1 MQNASRVLHLMGTVI
16 TIQIDAIEP
25 SPILDEVERR
35 LRSYE
40 HRFSANSAD
49 SELMQVTHNAGVQPF
64 VVDPELYR
72 LIKIGQQA
80 SAVREDNLNIAIGPL
95 VQTWRIG
102 FNDAKVPTP
111 AEIKT
116 ALALI
121 DPANIRLDDA
131 AHSVYLTKPGMAID
145 LGALA
150 KGYFA
155 DLIRDYLGAQG
166 VKTALINLGG
176 NVVVMGPNVK
186 HADGDWRVGLQDPV
200 KPRGQFKLVLKLQNK
215 SVVTS
220 GIYERQLTAD
230 GHTYH
235 HILDTRTGYP
245 VDTDVV
251 SLTIVSDSSL
261 DGELWTTRLFGQP
274 RNRIMA
280 KVATMTGI
288 DAIVIT
294 ADGRLVTTLPK
305 SYFG

>member
-1 MQNASRVLHLMGTVI
+1 M
-16 TIQIDAIEP
+16 
-25 SPILDEVERR
+25 
-35 LRSYE
+35 
-40 HRFSANSAD
+40 
-49 SELMQVTHNAGVQPF
+49 
-64 VVDPELYR
+64 
-72 LIKIGQQA
+72 
-80 SAVREDNLNIAIGPL
+80 REDNLNIAIGPL

-176 NVVVMGPNVK
+176 NVVVMGPNAK

-280 KVATMTGI
+280 KVATMAGI

>member
-1 MQNASRVLHLMGTVI
+1 MGTVI

-176 NVVVMGPNVK
+176 NVVVMGPNAK

-280 KVATMTGI
+280 KVATMAGI